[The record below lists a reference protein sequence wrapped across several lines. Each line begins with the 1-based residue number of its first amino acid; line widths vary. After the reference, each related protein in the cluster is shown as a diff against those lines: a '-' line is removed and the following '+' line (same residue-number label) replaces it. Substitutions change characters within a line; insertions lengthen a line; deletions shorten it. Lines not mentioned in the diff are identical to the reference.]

1 MSGNLWVESEFG
13 EGSRFY
19 FTMLAETTSSTREQ
33 VVDRLSPWAGR
44 TILFIDTMGD
54 ESGVCAMLTDLGL
67 KVTTINSANEV
78 WDLKQHD
85 GFPHFDTMIVD
96 SLAGAEKIRTI
107 EHLRYIPVV
116 LLAPS
121 NRAPGPVNPSFIDL
135 DEDRRRLLGLPSSS
149 EQVLSPVPVK
159 DCLDMGINTYYTTPL
174 NQQELSNAIVPALE
188 SHQVQPGD
196 TVKDT
201 VLSILLAEDNVVNQK
216 LAVKLLEVAGH
227 KIEVADNG
235 EIAVDKYKRR
245 LMERKPFDVILVSS
259 GMTRL

>member
-1 MSGNLWVESEFG
+1 
-13 EGSRFY
+13 
-19 FTMLAETTSSTREQ
+19 
-33 VVDRLSPWAGR
+33 
-44 TILFIDTMGD
+44 
-54 ESGVCAMLTDLGL
+54 MLTDLGL
-67 KVTTINSANEV
+67 KVTTIQSPNAV
-78 WDLKQHD
+78 WDLKQTD

-96 SLAGAEKIRTI
+96 SLAAAEKIRTI
-107 EHLRYIPVV
+107 EHLRYIPIV

-121 NRAPGPVNPSFIDL
+121 HRAPGPSNPSFIDL

-149 EQVLSPVPVK
+149 AQILSPVPVK

-174 NQQELSNAIVPALE
+174 NKQELSNAIVPALE

-245 LMERKPFDVILVSS
+245 LLERKAFDVILVSCTHLFS
-259 GMTRL
+259 N